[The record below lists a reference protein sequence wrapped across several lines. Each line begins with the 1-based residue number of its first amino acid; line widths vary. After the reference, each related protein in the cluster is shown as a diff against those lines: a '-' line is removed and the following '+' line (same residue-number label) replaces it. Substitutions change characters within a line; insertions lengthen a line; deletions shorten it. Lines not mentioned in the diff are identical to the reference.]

1 MSLIQE
7 ALKRQQM
14 EQEGKLP
21 PPPGTAAK
29 AAPPLTSTVVDGE
42 TFILPGA
49 ILSADE
55 AEPEAPAKLSLKR
68 NARPPAPPPEPVPP
82 AVEPETEREPERE
95 PGRKRVSPTPSGA
108 DSADEKK
115 TRVLPALAAMIILL
129 LLLAGALAWAVT
141 YGLERAGVRMPW
153 SKAQP
158 AVAEQPVAEQPAAA
172 AVASAEGAGKVNV
185 AETAVVKPAD
195 APASADAASRK
206 PTIGSMVRQTVKDA
220 NVAAADANVVI
231 ADAAGEKPAETESP
245 AKAIPVKEPAPT
257 VTATVAGTPDV
268 AAAKAPETPVPPPA
282 SLIKWPDITI
292 TGVVGKEQKGSVFV
306 NDKVIRVNETVEGIR
321 ILAIKPQGA
330 LLEYQGET
338 RLAKVGQPLNRATQ

>member
-21 PPPGTAAK
+21 PPPGAAAK

-49 ILSADE
+49 MLSADE
-55 AEPEAPAKLSLKR
+55 AEPEAHAKLSLKR
-68 NARPPAPPPEPVPP
+68 NARPPVPSPEPVPP
-82 AVEPETEREPERE
+82 AAAPEPERE
-95 PGRKRVSPTPSGA
+95 PERKRVSPTPSGA

-115 TRVLPALAAMIILL
+115 TRVLPALAAMIILF

-141 YGLERAGVRMPW
+141 YGLERAGIRMPW

-158 AVAEQPVAEQPAAA
+158 VVAEQPVAEQPAAA

-185 AETAVVKPAD
+185 AETPVVKPAD
-195 APASADAASRK
+195 TTASADSAAPARK
-206 PTIGSMVRQTVKDA
+206 PTIGSVVRQTVKDA
-220 NVAAADANVVI
+220 NTATADANVVI
-231 ADAAGEKPAETESP
+231 TDAAGEKPAESET
-245 AKAIPVKEPAPT
+245 PVKTVSVKDPTPA
-257 VTATVAGTPDV
+257 VTATVTGTPAV
-268 AAAKAPETPVPPPA
+268 AAVKAPETPVPPPV

-306 NDKVIRVNETVEGIR
+306 NGKVIRVNETVEGIR